1 MLLTNPQP
9 LLSMDGASADS
20 RVRIGW
26 AYGVPPAGS
35 AISARARHFIHRLDP
50 KGFPVATGSDDKS

>member
-1 MLLTNPQP
+1 
-9 LLSMDGASADS
+9 MDGAGADS

-35 AISARARHFIHRLDP
+35 ANSARARHFIHRLAP
-50 KGFPVATGSDDKS
+50 KGFPVATGLGDKS